1 MSLHWIIDSRLQ
13 IFAATCEGKVDL
25 GDVNAMIDA
34 MVGANA
40 LRYRKIFDSSR
51 ASTCMGE
58 REFLSIGARMRM
70 LHVERKDYGPL
81 AVVLSEDQCTQ
92 MSRVLGI
99 LAAAKRPMRVFSDVD
114 KARKWLDSPAIRG
127 NLPPAQVPELSA

>member
-1 MSLHWIIDSRLQ
+1 MLRRRGFIAKRLPH
-13 IFAATCEGKVDL
+13 L
-25 GDVNAMIDA
+25 
-34 MVGANA
+34 VGRVTLAPEVPQ
-40 LRYRKIFDSSR
+40 RS
-51 ASTCMGE
+51 G
-58 REFLSIGARMRM
+58 

-127 NLPPAQVPELSA
+127 NLPPAQVPELTA

>member
-1 MSLHWIIDSRLQ
+1 M
-13 IFAATCEGKVDL
+13 FAATCEGKVDL
-25 GDVNAMIDA
+25 GEVNAMIDA

-40 LRYRKIFDSSR
+40 LRYRKIFDACR
-51 ASTCMGE
+51 ASTDMGE
-58 REFLSIGARMRM
+58 QEFLSIGARMRM
-70 LHVERKDYGPL
+70 LHVERNDYGPL
-81 AVVLSEDQCTQ
+81 AVVLSEDKCTQ

-127 NLPPAQVPELSA
+127 NLPPAQDPEMIAWRSQDWR